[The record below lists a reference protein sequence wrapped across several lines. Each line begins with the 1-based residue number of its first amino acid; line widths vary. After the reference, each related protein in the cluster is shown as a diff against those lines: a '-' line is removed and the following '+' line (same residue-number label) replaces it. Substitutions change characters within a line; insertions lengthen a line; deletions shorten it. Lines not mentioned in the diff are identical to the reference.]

1 MKCAP
6 VLQRAQ
12 FARVDTCWKMTFVT
26 VSSRFVVVLVVDNL
40 ENLFTESVTAVIAFE
55 VDVEAVVLDIVAGVV
70 VVVVV
75 VEVVIKLIVVVA
87 AAIIVVILVVKY

>member
-26 VSSRFVVVLVVDNL
+26 VSSRFFVVLVVDNL

-75 VEVVIKLIVVVA
+75 EVVIKLIVVVA
-87 AAIIVVILVVKY
+87 AAIIVVIVVVKY